1 MDVPMMLSAF
11 EIGVKLKK
19 LRGEL
24 PVSRVSEETGIGIS
38 AINNYEAGIRIPRD
52 EAKIRLAHYYGTTVD
67 DLFYSHDDT

>member
-1 MDVPMMLSAF
+1 MDIPMMLSAF

-52 EAKIRLAHYYGTTVD
+52 EAKIRLAHYYGTTVEN
-67 DLFYSHDDT
+67 LFYTHDDT